1 MKTINVTV
9 TSGNPAA
16 EVHSSPK
23 KPLAVTRMVGST
35 EFAVTHVASGMA
47 IVKHGSRAAARRAM
61 GACNALDVDWT
72 QGAEDLLKDRA
83 RIAPLMREIKTR
95 YENK

>member
-1 MKTINVTV
+1 MKTINVNV
-9 TSGNPAA
+9 TRGDPAA

-47 IVKHGSRAAARRAM
+47 IVKHCSRDNARLAM
-61 GACNALDVDWT
+61 KACNALDVDWA
-72 QGAEDLLKDRA
+72 QGAEDLLKDRV